1 MPIVAKFKTVDG
13 ESKIAEKAGWIDI
26 SHYAF
31 SSHIPIS
38 EQGEG
43 FSAGAAEVSPINFS
57 MYTGKH
63 TPDLNKKMLC
73 GTPFDEIVFEELA
86 QSGQDAPKVTFRLT
100 LKKGYLTGAGNSSH
114 EGTNDRGMQSSDIK
128 YEEMK
133 QEYFKQD
140 GKNWVACGSITY
152 NTKTKKVS

>member
-1 MPIVAKFKTVDG
+1 MAIVAKFKGIEG
-13 ESKIAEKAGWIDI
+13 ESKIHGKTGWVDI

-43 FSAGAAEVSPINFS
+43 FSAGVPDISPVDFS

-63 TPDLNKKMLC
+63 TPDLNKRMLK
-73 GTPFDEIVFEELA
+73 GDRFDEIIIEELA
-86 QSGQDAPKVTFRLT
+86 VSGNEPKTTFRLT
-100 LKKGYLTGAGNSSH
+100 LKNAYLTGAGNSAH
-114 EGTNDRGMQSSDIK
+114 EGTNDRGLQSSVIK

-140 GKNWVACGSITY
+140 GKNWVAGTPVTY
-152 NTKTKKVS
+152 NAKSKLVS